1 MILSTPE
8 VGLGSA
14 RAEDLYIPG
23 IYTYYIVVCP
33 VTGLSGRE
41 CQCFPVE
48 REVEQREEGQCR
60 SMDGLIHYPID
71 KTKFGFK
78 QVGA

>member
-1 MILSTPE
+1 MRT
-8 VGLGSA
+8 VN
-14 RAEDLYIPG
+14 
-23 IYTYYIVVCP
+23 P
-33 VTGLSGRE
+33 VTGLSERE
-41 CQCFPVE
+41 SQCFPVE
-48 REVEQREEGQCR
+48 REGEQREEGQCR